1 MTSQNKHWLYENV
14 RAVHLEA
21 STLCNSIC
29 PWCPRYNNFSPN
41 LNPNIVEEVYTL
53 KRFKDHFPQDF
64 IKQINFWTFAGDYGD
79 PCTSPEL
86 LPILEYIT
94 EVRPDSAMQIN
105 TNGGM
110 KTTPFWIAL
119 GELFRQ
125 NHSRYVIFSVDGL
138 EDTNHIYRRNVKWN
152 KVRDNM
158 YCYSQTGATGIW
170 EFLKFKHNEHQLK
183 EAKEMADWLGF
194 EIRFKNPNGFE
205 GGPMPARDKDYNI
218 EYEMFPA
225 TGREINEIPQRSID
239 FINLINTDTLDYA
252 DYKDRVESLYE
263 DKPGCITCAANHTLG
278 GGNEIRINCDGAVW
292 PCSFFG
298 HLSKKYLKN
307 RIVGR
312 IQQWQIEDVLKDIH
326 NNLNEMPLKEILD
339 SDPFRPVYERWEGN
353 RMLECYDVC
362 GPKPIMEKIYES
374 ASNGR

>member
-1 MTSQNKHWLYENV
+1 LTSRNKHWLYENV

-41 LNPNIVEEVYTL
+41 LNPNIVEEAYTL
-53 KRFKDHFPQDF
+53 KRFKEHFPKEF
-64 IKQINFWTFAGDYGD
+64 IKQIDFWTFAGDYGD
-79 PCTSPEL
+79 PCTCPEL
-86 LPILEYIT
+86 IPILEYLT
-94 EVRPDSAMQIN
+94 EIRPDSAMQIN

-110 KTTPFWIAL
+110 KTRAFWLAL
-119 GELFRQ
+119 GRLFKQ

-152 KVRDNM
+152 KVSNNM
-158 YCYSQTGATGIW
+158 NTYSQTGATGIW
-170 EFLKFKHNEHQLK
+170 EYLKFKHNEHQLE
-183 EAKEMADWLGF
+183 EAKQRAEELGF

-239 FINLINTDTLDYA
+239 FVNLINTDTLDYA
-252 DYKDRVESLYE
+252 DYKDRVETLYK

-278 GGNEIRINCDGAVW
+278 GGNELRINCDGSVW

-307 RIVGR
+307 RVVGR
-312 IQQWQIEDVLKDIH
+312 IQQWQMEDVFKDVH
-326 NNLNEMPLKEILD
+326 NNLNEMSLKEILD
-339 SDPFRPVYERWEGN
+339 SDPFRPVYDRWEGN
-353 RMLECYDVC
+353 KILECYDVC

-374 ASNGR
+374 ADNRG

>member
-1 MTSQNKHWLYENV
+1 
-14 RAVHLEA
+14 
-21 STLCNSIC
+21 
-29 PWCPRYNNFSPN
+29 
-41 LNPNIVEEVYTL
+41 
-53 KRFKDHFPQDF
+53 
-64 IKQINFWTFAGDYGD
+64 
-79 PCTSPEL
+79 
-86 LPILEYIT
+86 
-94 EVRPDSAMQIN
+94 MQIN

-119 GELFRQ
+119 GELFEK

-152 KVRDNM
+152 KVSDNM

-263 DKPGCITCAANHTLG
+263 DKPGCITCSANHSLG
-278 GGNEIRINCDGAVW
+278 GGNELRVNCDGSVW

-312 IQQWQIEDVLKDIH
+312 IQQWQMEDVFKNVK
-326 NNLNEMPLKEILD
+326 NNLNEMSLKEILD
-339 SDPFRPVYERWEGN
+339 NDPFRPVYEKWEGN
-353 RMLECYDVC
+353 KILECYDVC

-374 ASNGR
+374 VDNRG

>member
-1 MTSQNKHWLYENV
+1 MTSLNKHWIYENV
-14 RAVHLEA
+14 RAVHLEV

-41 LNPNIVEEVYTL
+41 LNPNIVEEAYTL
-53 KRFKDHFPQDF
+53 KRFKEHFPIEF
-64 IKQINFWTFAGDYGD
+64 IKQIDFWTFAGDYGD
-79 PCTSPEL
+79 PCTCPEL
-86 LPILEYIT
+86 LPILEHIT
-94 EVRPDSAMQIN
+94 EVRPDSNMQIN

-119 GELFRQ
+119 GELFKQ

-218 EYEMFPA
+218 EYEMYPA
-225 TGREINEIPQRSID
+225 TGRQINQIQQSSID

-252 DYKDRVESLYE
+252 DYKDRVESLYK

-278 GGNEIRINCDGAVW
+278 GGNEIRINCDGDVW

-307 RIVGR
+307 RVVGR
-312 IQQWQIEDVLKDIH
+312 IQQWQIEDVLKDIK
-326 NNLNEMPLKEILD
+326 NNLNERSLKEILD

-353 RMLECYDVC
+353 KILECYDVC
-362 GPKPIMEKIYES
+362 GPKPIMEKIYAG

>member
-1 MTSQNKHWLYENV
+1 MTSQNKHWIYENV

-41 LNPNIVEEVYTL
+41 LNPNLVEEVYTL

-94 EVRPDSAMQIN
+94 EVQPDSAMQIN

-119 GELFRQ
+119 GELFEK

-225 TGREINEIPQRSID
+225 TGREINDIPQRSVD

-312 IQQWQIEDVLKDIH
+312 IQQWQIQDVLKDIN
-326 NNLNEMPLKEILD
+326 NNLNERSLKEILD
-339 SDPFRPVYERWEGN
+339 NDPFRPVYERWEGN
-353 RMLECYDVC
+353 KILECYDVC
-362 GPKPIMEKIYES
+362 GPKPIMEKIYEG
-374 ASNGR
+374 ADNRR

>member
-1 MTSQNKHWLYENV
+1 LTSQNKHWIYENV
-14 RAVHLEA
+14 RAVHLEI

-41 LNPNIVEEVYTL
+41 LNPNLVEEAYTL
-53 KRFKDHFPQDF
+53 KRFKEHFPKEF
-64 IKQINFWTFAGDYGD
+64 IKQIDFWTFAGDYGD
-79 PCTSPEL
+79 PCTCPEL
-86 LPILEYIT
+86 IPILEYLT
-94 EVRPDSAMQIN
+94 EIRPDSAMQIN

-119 GELFRQ
+119 GELFEK

-152 KVRDNM
+152 KVRNNM

-225 TGREINEIPQRSID
+225 TGKEINEIPQRSVD

-312 IQQWQIEDVLKDIH
+312 IQQWQIDDVLKDIN
-326 NNLNEMPLKEILD
+326 NNLNERSLKEILD
-339 SDPFRPVYERWEGN
+339 NDPFRPVYERWEGN
-353 RMLECYDVC
+353 KILECYDVC
-362 GPKPIMEKIYES
+362 GPKPIMEKIYEG
-374 ASNGR
+374 ADNRR